1 MIDYKYPGIT
11 LADLMKEQ
19 QGLQLPELGSS
30 IKFGEPRE
38 ISLGVDTDITAPV
51 AEEMS
56 PGMGQALGSAIPQGL
71 ATAASGIMKA
81 QMIGEQ
87 QRRKSKSEAEAEKGK
102 GRYEAVSQ
110 SSQGQINPLKSL
122 IANYRAAI
130 G

>member
-1 MIDYKYPGIT
+1 MMDYKYPGIT
-11 LADLMKEQ
+11 LADLMAEQ
-19 QGLQLPELGSS
+19 KGLTLPELGSS
-30 IKFGEPRE
+30 MQFGEPRQ
-38 ISLGVDTDITAPV
+38 ISLGVDTDVTAPA
-51 AEEMS
+51 AEGMS
-56 PGMGQALGSAIPQGL
+56 AGMGQALGSAIPQGL

-102 GRYEAVSQ
+102 GRYEAMSQ

-122 IANYRAAI
+122 ISNYRAAI

>member
-1 MIDYKYPGIT
+1 MMDYKYPGIT
-11 LADLMKEQ
+11 LADLMTEQ
-19 QGLQLPELGSS
+19 KGLTLPELGSS
-30 IKFGEPRE
+30 VQFGEPRQ
-38 ISLGVDTDITAPV
+38 ISLGVDTDIAAPA
-51 AEEMS
+51 AEGMS
-56 PGMGQALGSAIPQGL
+56 AGMGQALGSAIPQGL
-71 ATAASGIMKA
+71 ATLASGVMKA